1 MRPRCVA
8 LATRDPALYAEL
20 APALRDRGIRTISL
34 LPGERIPE
42 RAVAVLTSDA
52 EAPTLHHPHVIGLAA
67 DADRTHLWA
76 ALEGLF
82 RSADHEEVTVGIDPG
97 PRPGFA
103 ALLGS
108 ALVAQGT
115 LESPESVARLGQQLK
130 RGFPGRTL
138 RFRVGRGDRP
148 ARDRIVNA
156 LEALH
161 PTIEL
166 VDERRTTPRGHRRPR
181 DATAARLI
189 ATTPGQTVAGRV
201 PLVITPGDI
210 ANVQRISRE
219 HSGGRLTISRS
230 DADRVLRG
238 EITLGEAVGARG
250 GTAPAGSR
258 ARRDRSQRSPE
269 SS

>member
-1 MRPRCVA
+1 MA
-8 LATRDPALYAEL
+8 LVTRDPALYAEL

-42 RAVAVLTSDA
+42 RAVAALTSSE
-52 EAPTLHHPHVIGLAA
+52 EASKLRHTHVIGLAP
-67 DADRTHLWA
+67 DADRTPLWA

-82 RSADHEEVTVGIDPG
+82 RSADHQEVTVGIDPG

-108 ALVAQGT
+108 AVVAEGN
-115 LESPESVARLGQQLK
+115 LETPESVARLGQQLK

-156 LEALH
+156 LEPLH

-166 VDERRTTPRGHRRPR
+166 VDERRTTPRGRRRPR

-189 ATTPGQTVAGRV
+189 ATTPGQTVAGRI

-230 DADRVLRG
+230 AADRVLRG
-238 EITLGEAVGARG
+238 EITIGEAVGAQASA
-250 GTAPAGSR
+250 APSGHAD
-258 ARRDRSQRSPE
+258 RRHRTHGAPE
-269 SS
+269 PS